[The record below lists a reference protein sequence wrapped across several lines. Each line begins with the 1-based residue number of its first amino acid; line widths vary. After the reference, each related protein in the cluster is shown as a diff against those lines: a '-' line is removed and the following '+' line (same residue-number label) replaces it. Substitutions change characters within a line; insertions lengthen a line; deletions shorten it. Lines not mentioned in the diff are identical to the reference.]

1 KDDAMNDRHDEPRAR
16 FGASMI
22 GRLHLRAALAA
33 VVVLAVIGTGTA
45 LAATRA
51 TAKPIGTGVVVVDTN
66 LAYQDASAAGTG
78 IVLTSS
84 GEILTNNHVIAGATT
99 IRVTV
104 PASGRSYTAR
114 VVGYTVGDDVAVLRL
129 QGASN
134 LKTVAPAS
142 ATVTRGQSVT
152 AVGNAGGRGSLT

>member
-33 VVVLAVIGTGTA
+33 VVALAVIGTGTA

-51 TAKPIGTGVVVVDTN
+51 AAKPIGTGVVVIDTN
-66 LAYQDASAAGTG
+66 LAYQNASAAGTG

-99 IRVTV
+99 IRGVV
-104 PASGRSYTAR
+104 PKTTPSYAAR
-114 VVGYTVGDDVAVLRL
+114 VVGYSTTADVAVLQL
-129 QGASN
+129 QKASN
-134 LKTVAPAS
+134 LKTVK
-142 ATVTRGQSVT
+142 TG
-152 AVGNAGGRGSLT
+152 